1 MVINLQKGQR
11 VNLAKEN
18 GAELR
23 GFCVGCN
30 WGMIPTGRTITKVIK
45 KGRLGFGRKTEKIPE
60 LKAVDLDLSCIM
72 LDGGKEMVDYI
83 YSPMYTKEWLAGYH
97 LPKGKL
103 FSKDGALNHSGD
115 DLQGD
120 ADGDDGLDNE
130 IITVDLSRVRNNIR
144 EIFFF
149 LNNVG
154 PEDFSQIPY
163 ASIRMYEGTPQRVD
177 NVYAIYDVAA
187 IPQYKGKR
195 ALVMGKLYRSREQW
209 RFAAIGDAFEDRNLC
224 ETIARI
230 IHTY

>member
-23 GFCVGCN
+23 EFCVGCN
-30 WGMIPTGRTITKVIK
+30 WGMIPTGKTITKVIK

-72 LDGGKEMVDYI
+72 LDGSKEMVDYI

-130 IITVDLSRVRNNIR
+130 IITVNLSRVRNNIR

-187 IPQYKGKR
+187 IPQYKDKR

>member
-120 ADGDDGLDNE
+120 ADGDDG
-130 IITVDLSRVRNNIR
+130 ITVNLSRVRNNIR

>member
-23 GFCVGCN
+23 EFCVGCN

-103 FSKDGALNHSGD
+103 FSKDGALSHSGD

-130 IITVDLSRVRNNIR
+130 IITVNLSRVRNNIR

-187 IPQYKGKR
+187 LPQYKDKR

>member
-23 GFCVGCN
+23 EFCVGCN

-130 IITVDLSRVRNNIR
+130 IITVNLSRVRNNIR

-187 IPQYKGKR
+187 IPQYKDKR

>member
-23 GFCVGCN
+23 EFCVGCN

-120 ADGDDGLDNE
+120 ADSDDGLDNE
-130 IITVDLSRVRNNIR
+130 IITVNLSRVRNNIR

-187 IPQYKGKR
+187 IPQYKDKR

>member
-1 MVINLQKGQR
+1 MTINLQKGQR

-18 GAELR
+18 GTELR
-23 GFCVGCN
+23 EFCVGCN
-30 WGMIPTGRTITKVIK
+30 WGMIPTGRTISKVIK
-45 KGRLGFGRKTEKIPE
+45 KGCLGFGRKTEKIPE

-72 LDGGKEMVDYI
+72 LDRNKEMVDHI
-83 YSPMYTKEWLAGYH
+83 YSPLYTKEWLAGYH

-120 ADGDDGLDNE
+120 AGGDDGLDNE
-130 IITVDLSRVRNNIR
+130 IITVCLPKVRNNIQ

-163 ASIRMYEGTPQRVD
+163 ASIRMYEGTPKKVE
-177 NVYAIYDVAA
+177 NVYARYDVAA
-187 IPQYKGKR
+187 LPQYKDKR

-209 RFAAIGDAFEDRNLC
+209 RFAAIGDAFEDSNLC

>member
-23 GFCVGCN
+23 EFCVGCN

-97 LPKGKL
+97 LPKGKF

-130 IITVDLSRVRNNIR
+130 IITVNLSRVRNNIR

-187 IPQYKGKR
+187 ITQYKGKR

>member
-1 MVINLQKGQR
+1 MTINLQKGQR

-18 GAELR
+18 GTELQE
-23 GFCVGCN
+23 FCVGCN
-30 WGMIPTGRTITKVIK
+30 WGMIQTGRTITKVIK

-83 YSPMYTKEWLAGYH
+83 YSPMDRTEGLAGYH

-103 FSKDGALNHSGD
+103 FSKDGALNHNGD

-130 IITVDLSRVRNNIR
+130 IITVNLSRVRNNIR

>member
-23 GFCVGCN
+23 EFCVGCN
-30 WGMIPTGRTITKVIK
+30 WGMIPTGKTITKVIK

-103 FSKDGALNHSGD
+103 FSKDRALNHSGD

-120 ADGDDGLDNE
+120 AGGDDGLDNE
-130 IITVDLSRVRNNIR
+130 IITVNLSRVRNNIR

-154 PEDFSQIPY
+154 SEDFSQIPY
-163 ASIRMYEGTPQRVD
+163 ASIRMYEGTPQRVE

>member
-23 GFCVGCN
+23 EFCVGCN

-72 LDGGKEMVDYI
+72 LDDGKEMVDYI

-130 IITVDLSRVRNNIR
+130 IITVNLSRVRNNIR

-154 PEDFSQIPY
+154 QEDFSQIPY

>member
-1 MVINLQKGQR
+1 MVITLQKGQR
-11 VNLAKEN
+11 VNLAQEN

-23 GFCVGCN
+23 EFCVGCN

-130 IITVDLSRVRNNIR
+130 IITVNLSRVRNNIR

>member
-23 GFCVGCN
+23 EFCVGCN

-130 IITVDLSRVRNNIR
+130 IITVNLSRVRNNIR

-177 NVYAIYDVAA
+177 KVHAIYDVAA
-187 IPQYKGKR
+187 IPQYKDKR

>member
-23 GFCVGCN
+23 EFCVGCN

-130 IITVDLSRVRNNIR
+130 IITVNLSRVRSNIR

>member
-23 GFCVGCN
+23 EFCVGCN

-120 ADGDDGLDNE
+120 AGGDDGLDIE
-130 IITVDLSRVRNNIR
+130 IITVNLSRVRNNIR

>member
-23 GFCVGCN
+23 EFCVGCN

-45 KGRLGFGRKTEKIPE
+45 KGCLGFGRKTEKIPE

-97 LPKGKL
+97 LLKGKL

-120 ADGDDGLDNE
+120 ADGADGLDNE
-130 IITVDLSRVRNNIR
+130 IITVNLSRVRNNIR